1 MARKPFAFRPA
12 RYSAPPSLLP
22 ELVRTRR
29 ILHNENRHVESGSGA
44 APRRAPFPDPAHQ
57 TGRADLPHPAFGQ
70 GYLCFRPRQVSAEAF
85 QAEQAELL
93 VKILIAEAIAALSLD
108 LVLVT

>member
-1 MARKPFAFRPA
+1 MGLGSASLALPA
-12 RYSAPPSLLP
+12 LDRNLSPRFFL
-22 ELVRTRR
+22 
-29 ILHNENRHVESGSGA
+29 NVESRSGA